1 MYEHQKFVYVNVT
14 HRIINRN
21 DSHLLLIYVN
31 NNFFQLNVLI
41 VIGRWIFFA
50 TLKKKKKKEKSD
62 IVRDIGIFMGWP
74 QPQIDIPGNSYSFNV
89 AFAAL
94 KYFKKPNSDGNKN
107 NNARPWPDA
116 KIFNKK

>member
-1 MYEHQKFVYVNVT
+1 
-14 HRIINRN
+14 
-21 DSHLLLIYVN
+21 
-31 NNFFQLNVLI
+31 
-41 VIGRWIFFA
+41 
-50 TLKKKKKKEKSD
+50 
-62 IVRDIGIFMGWP
+62 MGVP
-74 QPQIDIPGNSYSFNV
+74 QSQIDIPGNSYSFNV